1 MIAATYTQSGT
12 LQIEELPR
20 PSISKEEILLR
31 VKSTSICGTDTK
43 IIRNGHRKLKDG
55 QKIILGHEFAGI
67 IEQAGSAVKNFTE
80 GQAVG
85 VAPNWG
91 CGVCKP
97 CQRGMANY
105 CADYEAFGITRDGS
119 HAQWVRI
126 PAAVIAQGNILPLP
140 GDVSWPAASLAEPLS
155 CVLGGQT
162 AAQLSKGN
170 SVLVYGAGPMGL
182 LHILAARAAGAAI
195 VIAADLNVARLAMAR
210 ELGATHMI
218 QSDVENVT
226 ERVNEITGGEG
237 LDVVITAVPVP
248 EIVREGLSLLGIF
261 GRLCLFAGLPKDQ
274 VIAGLDGNLIHYK
287 NICVTGTTGGC
298 NADYAKAIDLIT
310 SGAVPVEGIISHR
323 FSFEQ
328 LSVAYETALAGRGMK
343 IVITS

>member
-1 MIAATYTQSGT
+1 
-12 LQIEELPR
+12 
-20 PSISKEEILLR
+20 
-31 VKSTSICGTDTK
+31 
-43 IIRNGHRKLKDG
+43 
-55 QKIILGHEFAGI
+55 
-67 IEQAGSAVKNFTE
+67 
-80 GQAVG
+80 
-85 VAPNWG
+85 
-91 CGVCKP
+91 
-97 CQRGMANY
+97 
-105 CADYEAFGITRDGS
+105 
-119 HAQWVRI
+119 
-126 PAAVIAQGNILPLP
+126 
-140 GDVSWPAASLAEPLS
+140 
-155 CVLGGQT
+155 
-162 AAQLSKGN
+162 
-170 SVLVYGAGPMGL
+170 
-182 LHILAARAAGAAI
+182 
-195 VIAADLNVARLAMAR
+195 MAR

-274 VIAGLDGNLIHYK
+274 AIAGLDGNLIHYK